1 MIMLL
6 MSMIVL
12 IEIRFFL
19 KVDTYKIFVMFISL
33 ESILMVQVPTS

>member
-19 KVDTYKIFVMFISL
+19 KVDTYKTFVMFISL